1 MVKYGPADSSHAVVT
16 ISERL
21 RLSSGHP
28 DAYGFVAWPLM
39 PQIKDGV
46 VLESLYRTEGF
57 AWMADLKQVYLIL
70 MSFVNHLAFRGAHLR
85 TCDA

>member
-1 MVKYGPADSSHAVVT
+1 MYFISVLFLENIGVCLKAHAKYGPADSSHPVVT

-28 DAYGFVAWPLM
+28 DAYGLTAWPLG

-46 VLESLYRTEGF
+46 VLESL
-57 AWMADLKQVYLIL
+57 
-70 MSFVNHLAFRGAHLR
+70 
-85 TCDA
+85 